1 MQNPTPSPNANT
13 SNHNPNIEQR
23 IAQERIRQAHNAF
36 NLAFTATAIS
46 TLFSLIGATT
56 LMLGKIPAGTITTAI
71 GLTSSLCCSRLA
83 KDANDRL
90 DKLMAEPDHA
100 E

>member
-1 MQNPTPSPNANT
+1 MQNLTPTLNPSANDA
-13 SNHNPNIEQR
+13 IQQR
-23 IAQERIRQAHNAF
+23 IAHERIRQAHNAF
-36 NLAFTATAIS
+36 NLVFGATALS
-46 TLFSLIGATT
+46 TLFSLVGATT
-56 LMLGKIPAGTITTAI
+56 LILGKIPTGSITTAV

-90 DKLMAEPDHA
+90 DKLMAELDH